1 MGIQFCGTCGQPLIP
16 DQLFCQHCG
25 SRADEFATR
34 AAPASGSAQMPP
46 GGMLYCGE
54 CGAAV
59 SSRDTA
65 CRRCG
70 APLELIRNS
79 FTTREG
85 NDEPIVG
92 GVPPYTQDRQSIAYQ
107 QPPSSSPASLAGK
120 PASWAS
126 DYGSSARDYPP
137 DDPPTFST
145 GVSSISRQ
153 SHPKGPPSAGAPPSF
168 PNAYVPPRRPRW
180 PLILAVALVALAL
193 IVGGSI
199 YLLANQQGTG
209 GQTTRP
215 TATPRGGQSTI
226 TPGPTEA
233 ALNGPNAQALINQ
246 FYTDINSKQLDAAY
260 DLLSTNYQGTQ
271 SRENFKSGYQTT
283 VSDTWTLGDTQTL
296 SDGSIQVPIT
306 LTAIDN
312 KNGTNVTTTYTGYYI
327 VIKENGQLRIDQGN
341 LTAQPS

>member
-1 MGIQFCGTCGQPLIP
+1 M
-16 DQLFCQHCG
+16 
-25 SRADEFATR
+25 
-34 AAPASGSAQMPP
+34 
-46 GGMLYCGE
+46 
-54 CGAAV
+54 
-59 SSRDTA
+59 
-65 CRRCG
+65 
-70 APLELIRNS
+70 
-79 FTTREG
+79 
-85 NDEPIVG
+85 
-92 GVPPYTQDRQSIAYQ
+92 
-107 QPPSSSPASLAGK
+107 
-120 PASWAS
+120 
-126 DYGSSARDYPP
+126 
-137 DDPPTFST
+137 
-145 GVSSISRQ
+145 
-153 SHPKGPPSAGAPPSF
+153 
-168 PNAYVPPRRPRW
+168 
-180 PLILAVALVALAL
+180 ILAVALVALAL

-283 VSDTWTLGDTQTL
+283 VSDTWTLGDTQTR

-341 LTAQPS
+341 LTAQSS